1 MALRKWDPLG
11 DLLDLQERLNQI
23 LEDRLAPQGLEPTLP
38 ASGGWVPLADA
49 YETADVFVV
58 QLELPGISEDDVEVV
73 LEGNRL
79 IVRGDRQCLR
89 GEPRPDHFYRME
101 RSQGP
106 FLRILHLPEAV
117 DPTQMR
123 AHYEDGLLR
132 VDIPKL
138 RPRRA
143 RGERGD

>member
-23 LEDRLAPQGLEPTLP
+23 LEDRLTPENLEPTFP
-38 ASGGWVPLADA
+38 ASGGWIPLADA
-49 YETADVFVV
+49 YETEAAFAV
-58 QLELPGISEDDVEVV
+58 QLELPGLAEEDVEVL

-89 GEPRPDHFYRME
+89 GQRPDHFYRME

-106 FLRILHLPEAV
+106 FLRILHLPEPV
-117 DPTQMR
+117 DPAGMR

-138 RPRRA
+138 RSRARA
-143 RGERGD
+143 RGD